1 MINLYKIDSLN
12 IIKLYIKL
20 IYNSLI
26 IKKTNKINPL
36 YHLYPIY

>member
-26 IKKTNKINPL
+26 IKKTNMINPL
-36 YHLYPIY
+36 YPLYSIE

>member
-26 IKKTNKINPL
+26 IKKTNRINPF
-36 YHLYPIY
+36 YHVYSIN

>member
-26 IKKTNKINPL
+26 IKKTNMINPL
-36 YHLYPIY
+36 YHLYSIN